1 MQALINDVDYD
12 LLYKQK
18 MLLLELRDSTK
29 TTEAEALLLNGLV
42 HFLDAFQDAVVN
54 DGVLPEQ
61 RVFGIGSTNEDAEDD
76 PETETGEDLAQFY
89 GPSAR

>member
-1 MQALINDVDYD
+1 MKNMLTIINDTDYD

-29 TTEAEALLLNGLV
+29 TTEAQGVLLNGLV

-54 DGVLPEQ
+54 DGMLVEQ
-61 RVFGIGSTNEDAEDD
+61 RVFGICCNEGD
-76 PETETGEDLAQFY
+76 
-89 GPSAR
+89 

>member
-1 MQALINDVDYD
+1 MKNMLTIINDTDYD

-29 TTEAEALLLNGLV
+29 TTEAQGVLLNGLV

-54 DGVLPEQ
+54 DGMLDEQ
-61 RVFGIGSTNEDAEDD
+61 RVFGIGCNEGD
-76 PETETGEDLAQFY
+76 
-89 GPSAR
+89 